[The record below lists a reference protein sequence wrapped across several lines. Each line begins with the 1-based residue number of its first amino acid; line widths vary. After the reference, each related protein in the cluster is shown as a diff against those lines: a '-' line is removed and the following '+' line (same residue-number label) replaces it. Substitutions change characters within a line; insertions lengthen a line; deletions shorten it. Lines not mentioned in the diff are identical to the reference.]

1 MKRTIVPKIVATVFA
16 SIFVLGIVTTAQA
29 DSDNHEEC
37 SVATLKGSF
46 GYTVTGALVTGPFAG
61 PFAAV
66 GKLTFDGTGNFENIR
81 TISRNGDISLD
92 VEGVGTYTINPDCT
106 GSFTFTD
113 GGVVT
118 LGTDIVIDDNGNE
131 LRMIATSP
139 GTVLTVIGRKQFP
152 RRGRE

>member
-1 MKRTIVPKIVATVFA
+1 MTRIIAPKIVATVFA
-16 SIFVLGIVTTAQA
+16 SLAVLAVVTTAHA
-29 DSDNHEEC
+29 DTDKQEEC

-46 GYTVTGALVTGPFAG
+46 GYTVTGALVTESGAE

-66 GKLTFDGTGNFENIR
+66 GRLTFDGAGNFENIR
-81 TISRNGDISLD
+81 TISRNGNILLD
-92 VEGVGTYTINPDCT
+92 VEGVGTYTVDPDCT

-118 LGTDIVIDDNGNE
+118 LSTDIVIDDHGNE

-152 RRGRE
+152 GRGRG

>member
-1 MKRTIVPKIVATVFA
+1 MTRTIAPKIVATVFA
-16 SIFVLGIVTTAQA
+16 SLVALAIVTTAHA
-29 DSDNHEEC
+29 DNDKQEDC

-46 GYTVTGALVTGPFAG
+46 GYTVTGALVTGSGAE

-66 GKLTFDGTGNFENIR
+66 GRLTFDGTGNFENIR
-81 TISRNGDISLD
+81 TISRNGNILLD
-92 VEGVGTYTINPDCT
+92 VEGVGTYTVDPDCT

-118 LGTDIVIDDNGNE
+118 LSTDIVIDDHGNE

-152 RRGRE
+152 GRGRE

>member
-1 MKRTIVPKIVATVFA
+1 MKRAMAPKTITTLL
-16 SIFVLGIVTTAQA
+16 SGMFVLGIAATAQA
-29 DSDNHEEC
+29 DNDRRDEC
-37 SVATLKGSF
+37 SDATLKGSF

-66 GKLTFDGTGNFENIR
+66 GRLTFDGRGNFENVR
-81 TISRNGDISLD
+81 TISRNGGILLN
-92 VEGVGTYTINPDCT
+92 VQGVGTYTVRPDCM
-106 GSFTFTD
+106 GSFTFSD

-118 LGTDIVIDDNGNE
+118 LSTDIVIDDNGNE

-152 RRGRE
+152 RRDKD